1 MIELYVNKLFET
13 LPKNIK
19 NDKKP
24 IEIDLVL
31 EGGAFNG
38 SYLVGSLLFLK
49 KLDKHHIIEIKRI
62 SGSSIGSFMGLLYF
76 MDSLDLVY
84 ELYDIILN
92 DFKKNYFININNII
106 TNHFKNVV
114 PSNICSKIDNKL
126 YISYNNIKKRK
137 KITVSK
143 YKNVDF
149 LLDTIIKSCFMPIF
163 IDKKIFYKNKYVDGF
178 LPYIFPL
185 QKQRKI
191 LYLDITSN
199 SKMYSSLNVKNENSN
214 FHRVMAGLI
223 DTHKFFIKN
232 HNTEF
237 CSYVNDWGITKKVY
251 NKCKNMLERFF
262 IYILFIIYTSNK
274 YITHEN
280 RNHFI
285 YKTIQKC
292 FYTLYV
298 SFVKKYCI

>member
-1 MIELYVNKLFET
+1 MIQLYVNKLFET

-19 NDKKP
+19 NDKNSKKP

-38 SYLVGSLLFLK
+38 SYLVGSLL
-49 KLDKHHIIEIKRI
+49 
-62 SGSSIGSFMGLLYF
+62 LLYF

-84 ELYDIILN
+84 KLYDITLN

-106 TNHFKNVV
+106 TNHFKNKI
-114 PSNICSKIDNKL
+114 PPTICSKIDNKL
-126 YISYNNIKKRK
+126 FITYNNIKKRK
-137 KITVSK
+137 KVTISK
-143 YKNVDF
+143 YKNIDF

-163 IDKKIFYKNKYVDGF
+163 IDKKLFYKNKYVDGF

-223 DTHKFFIKN
+223 DTHNFFIKN

-237 CSYVNDWGITKKVY
+237 CSYVNDWSITKKVY
-251 NKCKNMLERFF
+251 NKCKNMLEVFV

-274 YITHEN
+274 YITHEI
-280 RNHFI
+280 REHFI
-285 YKTIQKC
+285 YKTIKKC